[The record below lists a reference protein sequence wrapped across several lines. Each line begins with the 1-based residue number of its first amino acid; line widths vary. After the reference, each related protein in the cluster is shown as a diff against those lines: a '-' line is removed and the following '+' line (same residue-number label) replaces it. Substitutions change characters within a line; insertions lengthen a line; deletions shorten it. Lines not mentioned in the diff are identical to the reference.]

1 MRHGMSQLE
10 VAKELGLSRARVGQ
24 IERKA
29 LWKLKR
35 SGKLDKFLDLLDAPI
50 ESYYGEEFLAVKQES
65 GE

>member
-50 ESYYGEEFLAVKQES
+50 ESYYGEEFLTVKQES

>member
-50 ESYYGEEFLAVKQES
+50 HEYYGEEFLAVKQES

>member
-1 MRHGMSQLE
+1 MKYGMSQLE
-10 VAKELGLSRARVGQ
+10 VAKALGISRRRVGQ
-24 IERKA
+24 IEQKA

-50 ESYYGEEFLAVKQES
+50 SEYYGEEFRKVKQES

>member
-1 MRHGMSQLE
+1 MKYGMSQLE
-10 VAKELGLSRARVGQ
+10 VAKALGVSRARVGQ

-29 LWKLKR
+29 LWKLKK

-50 ESYYGEEFLAVKQES
+50 HEYYGEEFRQVKQET